1 MTENSEFNLTRVNE
15 VAIMASS
22 IGVYKYP
29 MPTVDFVHC
38 PIVHNELVDV
48 MVGFDRNSQGASF

>member
-1 MTENSEFNLTRVNE
+1 
-15 VAIMASS
+15 MASS
-22 IGVYKYP
+22 TGVYKYP

-48 MVGFDRNSQGASF
+48 MVGFDRNSQGA